1 LTCPNNQE
9 LFAARWAEVGGL
21 LSFPCPAFL
30 PVSTAD
36 FPLYV
41 PLIRPGIIR
50 TRPLNS
56 VFVGLSLYEV
66 LRALKNGRGYEEM
79 SGIAFRRKLALRDDA
94 RILVVGVGGDAK
106 IENFWRH
113 HAKLTSLFR
122 PLDLVAVTVPNF
134 SYFTD
139 VPREHILYNRK
150 RSLLL
155 TERLLAAGVP
165 VIPHFNATAWGDWR
179 FAADL
184 LRQADRFSIFC
195 KEFQTGN
202 RLKVNRE
209 EAVAEM
215 ASMQKESGKPIHPI
229 LVGGVDALPL
239 LKKHFGGKFTL
250 MNSTPSMRT
259 NNRQIIDVQPGN
271 RIVWRKITS
280 KAKKCIASLLD
291 HNVNAYTRT
300 MERRI
305 HAQSETPAIPRPA
318 KNPQELLLALS

>member
-1 LTCPNNQE
+1 
-9 LFAARWAEVGGL
+9 VGGL
-21 LSFPCPAFL
+21 LDFSCPAFL
-30 PVSTAD
+30 PVATAD
-36 FPLYV
+36 FPPYV
-41 PLIRPGIIR
+41 PMIRPGIIR

-66 LRALKNGRGYEEM
+66 LRVLRKGRGYQEM
-79 SGIAFRRKLALRDDA
+79 SGTDFRRKLALRDDA
-94 RILVVGVGGDAK
+94 RILVIGVGGDAK

-113 HAKLTSLFR
+113 HVKLAPLFS

-155 TERLLAAGVP
+155 AERLLVAGVP

-184 LRQADRFSIFC
+184 LRQADGVSVFC

-215 ASMQKESGKPIHPI
+215 ARMQEEARKPVHPI
-229 LVGGVDALPL
+229 LVGGVAALPL
-239 LKKHFGGKFTL
+239 LKEHFGRRFTL

-271 RIVWRKITS
+271 RIAWRKITS
-280 KAKKCIASLLD
+280 KAKKCVASLLD
-291 HNVNAYTRT
+291 HNISTYTHT

-305 HAQSETPAIPRPA
+305 HAQTGTPAIPRPV